1 MVEYH
6 EEGITR
12 RDLMKVGAASAA
24 ACVAGSQSLA
34 VSSVHAAEPTARRR
48 PRFLLDCHVHIG
60 GSPALAGLID
70 QVHTP

>member
-1 MVEYH
+1 MDQH
-6 EEGITR
+6 HKEGITR

-48 PRFLLDCHVHIG
+48 TRFLLDCHAVRVNDFETVAGHI
-60 GSPALAGLID
+60 
-70 QVHTP
+70 